1 LKDSIIREQQ
11 DRAYVDFFKLA
22 ELRRRWN
29 VFTDIPWDELD
40 LSKAS
45 AATLLAVEHSCAEE
59 MYLPDYSSNA
69 TALFRRDFGPAW
81 FQACWSYEES
91 KHSLVLREY
100 LLHSGLRSREQ
111 IVAFET
117 EVLAVKWR
125 LPFATSRQMY
135 CYGAIQEA
143 ATFLGYKTLKDRAIA
158 ANDRVLGAIFTF
170 ISRDEAAH
178 AGFYRTLLGIEF
190 SADRTG
196 TIADLAYVI
205 SEFKMPGDG
214 IIPNYK
220 EKLRSSGMGLT
231 PRSFLENV
239 LLPTLKTL
247 GTSWR
252 EMKAALPERAMS
264 NGGLAIA

>member
-91 KHSLVLREY
+91 KHSLV
-100 LLHSGLRSREQ
+100 
-111 IVAFET
+111 FET

-170 ISRDEAAH
+170 ISRDEATH

-190 SADRTG
+190 SADRKG

>member
-1 LKDSIIREQQ
+1 LIIREQQ
-11 DRAYVDFFKLA
+11 DRAYLDFFKLA
-22 ELRRRWN
+22 ESRRRWN
-29 VFTDIPWDELD
+29 LFNDVPWDELD

-45 AATLLAVEHSCAEE
+45 QANLLAVEHSCAEE

-69 TALFRRDFGPAW
+69 IALFRRDFGPAW
-81 FQACWSYEES
+81 FQSCWSYEES
-91 KHSLVLREY
+91 KHSLVLRQY
-100 LLHSGLRSREQ
+100 LIQSGLRTYDQ
-111 IVAFET
+111 MVAFET
-117 EVLAVKWR
+117 EVLSVKWKM
-125 LPFATSRQMY
+125 PFTTSRQMY

-143 ATFLGYKTLKDRAIA
+143 ATFLGYKTLKNRAIA
-158 ANDRVLGAIFTF
+158 EDDKVLGAIFTF

-190 SADRTG
+190 SADRKG

-220 EKLRSSGMGLT
+220 QKLRSSGMGLT
-231 PRSFLENV
+231 PRSFFENV

-247 GTSWR
+247 GTSWK
-252 EMKAALPERAMS
+252 EMKAALPQRGFP
-264 NGGLAIA
+264 GGVLALA